1 MSVRTWKRIIT
12 IVVILLILSL
22 TVAVAAFAVKY
33 DKLNDDY
40 NAVINNESL
49 VNLSKYGVLD
59 SSELDHLF
67 SYLGNLDVN
76 ETLEYQ
82 KKYSKLYVTNDFN
95 FEDAGERKI
104 CYLTFDDGPDAQ
116 VTSKVLDV
124 LKKYNA
130 KATFFV
136 VYKKGE
142 EELKLYKRIVDE
154 GHTIGVHTA
163 SHNYTKIYSSVDA
176 YLKDFNRISKHIEEY
191 AGVKPEIF
199 RFPGGSINSYN
210 ASNYHELIAEMV
222 RRGYTYYD
230 WNVSSGDASKPYVP
244 AEEIAKNVLSSSEKT
259 KQKIILMHDGK
270 GHATTAEA
278 LPEIIEGM
286 MKKGYEF
293 KALDKSVSP
302 VCFGY

>member
-1 MSVRTWKRIIT
+1 M
-12 IVVILLILSL
+12 VILLILSL
-22 TVAVAAFAVKY
+22 TVTVAAFAVKY

-40 NAVINNESL
+40 NAAISNGSL
-49 VNLSKYGVLD
+49 VNLSEYGIMD
-59 SSELDHLF
+59 GSELDHLL
-67 SYLGNLDVN
+67 SYLGNVDVN

-82 KKYSKLYVTNDFN
+82 KKYSKLYVTNNFN

-104 CYLTFDDGPDAQ
+104 CYLTFDDGPDAE

-124 LKKYNA
+124 LKKYSV

-142 EELKLYKRIVDE
+142 DELKLYKRIVDE

-176 YLKDFNRISKHIEEY
+176 YLKDFNRISRHIEEY

-230 WNVSSGDASKPYVP
+230 WNVTSGDASRPYVP
-244 AEEIAKNVLSSSEKT
+244 AKEIRQNVLRNSEGT
-259 KQKIILMHDGK
+259 EQAIILMHDGK
-270 GHATTAEA
+270 GHTTTAEA
-278 LPEIIEGM
+278 LPEIIEGIM
-286 MKKGYEF
+286 QKGYEF
-293 KALDKSVSP
+293 RALDKSVSP

>member
-1 MSVRTWKRIIT
+1 M
-12 IVVILLILSL
+12 VILLILSL
-22 TVAVAAFAVKY
+22 TVTVAAFAVKY

-40 NAVINNESL
+40 NAAISNGSL
-49 VNLSKYGVLD
+49 VNLSEYGIMD
-59 SSELDHLF
+59 GSELDHLL
-67 SYLGNLDVN
+67 SYLGNVDVN

-82 KKYSKLYVTNDFN
+82 KKYSKLYVTNNFN

-104 CYLTFDDGPDAQ
+104 CYLTFDDGPDAE

-124 LKKYNA
+124 LKKYSV

-142 EELKLYKRIVDE
+142 DELKLYKRIVDE

-176 YLKDFNRISKHIEEY
+176 YLKDFNRISRHIEEY

-230 WNVSSGDASKPYVP
+230 WNVTSGDASRPYVP
-244 AEEIAKNVLSSSEKT
+244 AKEIRQNVLRNSERT
-259 KQKIILMHDGK
+259 EQAIILMHDGK

-286 MKKGYEF
+286 MQKGYEF
-293 KALDKSVSP
+293 RALDKSVSP